1 MAIPWGTLKSL
12 LIFFGPMLLP
22 KALGMYRN
30 LKTEAGIRAQQS
42 RQGGPAALTVRP
54 LALRSVIML
63 SLLAMAAL
71 AWLLSG
77 GLVLPASVSRA
88 LHLPEALRMPE
99 NVFVA
104 TDSRL
109 QAPND
114 VLFTRLAARRPGHE
128 LAPADEALKLRIVSL
143 ESRLLYLQYGPD
155 ALANCLFCSGTG
167 VDASSTFSAVNYMY
181 YAVIDLVAAHLANLV
196 LIAVVTSPLLM
207 LGRKGKSSSS
217 AAAAAAA
224 QATPIADAFAGPGA
238 GGESAADHAHDIAA
252 AHIRRWRTPMSIL
265 ALCGGAL
272 DVYLVATYN
281 RQANARATRLADLD
295 LFYWTMRTYRG
306 VACGGTLAALAGVL
320 YLAAS
325 GHHSSPRLGLL
336 GVVLFGSLP
345 PPSPALRVTAV
356 TRSLAGVKSKLS
368 AGAIVK
374 NTALRDTDL
383 RARTQAYWAREV
395 MLVAEAMEE
404 REVIEGVN
412 NALENRIDIQRI
424 ARDAEQYAQTVV
436 PTLVDVP
443 VGNAQAASA
452 QQQQQQPPRQPQVV
466 VSRSSTPVASG
477 NVPIKRR

>member
-22 KALGMYRN
+22 KVLGMYRN
-30 LKTEAGIRAQQS
+30 LKTEASVRAQQS
-42 RQGGPAALTVRP
+42 RQGGHAASTIRP
-54 LALRSVIML
+54 LTLRSIIML
-63 SLLAMAAL
+63 SLLAVASVV
-71 AWLLSG
+71 WLLSG
-77 GLVLPASVSRA
+77 GLILPANVSRA

-104 TDSRL
+104 TESRL

-114 VLFTRLAARRPGHE
+114 VLFTRLASQRAGHE
-128 LAPADEALKLRIVSL
+128 LTPTDEVLKSRLVSL

-155 ALANCLFCSGTG
+155 ALANCPFCGGTG
-167 VDASSTFSAVNYMY
+167 VDASSSFSATNYLY

-217 AAAAAAA
+217 AAA
-224 QATPIADAFAGPGA
+224 QATPISADSFAGHGA
-238 GGESAADHAHDIAA
+238 GGESAGDHAYDVSA

-265 ALCGGAL
+265 VLCGAAL
-272 DVYLVATYN
+272 DIYLVATYN
-281 RQANARATRLADLD
+281 RQVNARATRLGDLD
-295 LFYWTMRTYRG
+295 LFFWSMRTYRG
-306 VACGGTLAALAGVL
+306 VASGGMLAALAGVL

-345 PPSPALRVTAV
+345 PPSPAVRVTAV
-356 TRSLAGVKSKLS
+356 TRGLAGVKSKLS

-412 NALENRIDIQRI
+412 NALQNRIDIQRI

-436 PTLVDVP
+436 PTLVEVP
-443 VGNAQAASA
+443 VANAQAASG
-452 QQQQQQPPRQPQVV
+452 QQQQPQVI
-466 VSRSSTPVASG
+466 VSQASTPAAAG
-477 NVPIKRR
+477 NMPTKRR